1 MILPLLI
8 ATLLNK
14 ILILI
19 LFMSILNLVKHVW
32 NIFMVLRNEDVPN
45 KYELSKRELIFLGLS
60 VAYILTTIFTVIKL

>member
-19 LFMSILNLVKHVW
+19 FFMSILNLVKHVW
-32 NIFMVLRNEDVPN
+32 NIFMILRNEDVPN
-45 KYELSKRELIFLGLS
+45 KYELSKRELIFLGIS
-60 VAYILTTIFTVIKL
+60 VAYILTTIFTGIKL

>member
-8 ATLLNK
+8 APLLNK

-60 VAYILTTIFTVIKL
+60 VAYILTTIFTGIKL

>member
-19 LFMSILNLVKHVW
+19 FFMSILNLVKHVW
-32 NIFMVLRNEDVPN
+32 NIFMILRNEDVPN
-45 KYELSKRELIFLGLS
+45 KYELSKRELIFLGIS
-60 VAYILTTIFTVIKL
+60 VAYILKTIFTWIKL

>member
-60 VAYILTTIFTVIKL
+60 VAYILTTIFTGIKL

>member
-19 LFMSILNLVKHVW
+19 FFMSILNLVKHVW
-32 NIFMVLRNEDVPN
+32 NIFTILRNEDVPN
-45 KYELSKRELIFLGLS
+45 KYELSKRELIFLGIS
-60 VAYILTTIFTVIKL
+60 VAYILTTIFTGIKL